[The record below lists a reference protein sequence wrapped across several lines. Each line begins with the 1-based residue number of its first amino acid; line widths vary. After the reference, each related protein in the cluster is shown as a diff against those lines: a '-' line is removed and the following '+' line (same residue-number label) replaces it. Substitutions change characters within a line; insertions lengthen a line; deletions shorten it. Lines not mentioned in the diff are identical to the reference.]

1 MLAHIGDR
9 YGWLGLR
16 RRWEVLRARVT
27 RTPPH
32 TLTAILPVRGLPT
45 VPSWGET
52 DAISTKY
59 LLNPPV
65 WDLTDV
71 IDSFNC
77 NGLRAGKVVLW
88 ASDEDDDGVK
98 SYITWSIG
106 IYDDEG
112 WTISGINGG
121 RNAEQLW
128 DGVATTDGDVK
139 AVASKFAEAIRIA
152 SED

>member
-1 MLAHIGDR
+1 MTIETAVDFLFEVR
-9 YGWLGLR
+9 YF
-16 RRWEVLRARVT
+16 
-27 RTPPH
+27 
-32 TLTAILPVRGLPT
+32 
-45 VPSWGET
+45 
-52 DAISTKY
+52 
-59 LLNPPV
+59 LLNSDTLDV
-65 WDLTDV
+65 DDNLTDV